1 VDVQT
6 AITPMTPT
14 QSLILWTLLGF
25 LLAWMLLFTL
35 LAVRPDTKERIE
47 LEDVPVYTTTQPVAT
62 PAPKMLQMATAQP
75 GTYLPAT
82 ANSINNETSVVLE
95 QSQ

>member
-1 VDVQT
+1 MDAQT

-35 LAVRPDTKERIE
+35 LAVRPDPKKQVE

-62 PAPKMLQMATAQP
+62 PAPKMLQMATTQA

-82 ANSINNETSVVLE
+82 VNSINHETSAVLE
-95 QSQ
+95 QSK

>member
-1 VDVQT
+1 MDAQT

-14 QSLILWTLLGF
+14 QTLILWTLLGF

-35 LAVRPDTKERIE
+35 LAVRPERKERVE
-47 LEDVPVYTTTQPVAT
+47 LEDVPAYTTTQPVAT
-62 PAPKMLQMATAQP
+62 PAPKMLQMATTQP

-82 ANSINNETSVVLE
+82 VNSMHHETSVVLE